1 MSMQEVQRDDFQV
14 PAAPQRMAS
23 AEDRGITSWLAAVA
37 WCLAFAFAFWG
48 SLLIDIPFR
57 NRWLPVLVIAFL
69 VIISRLRLFIPMAP
83 YINKGMILMLLWAV
97 ASAAWAPSA
106 VFVVTQS
113 ISAIGVSMMALA
125 FVLAGWYPE
134 RFERLMAITIAVL
147 LVMSL
152 VVAITMPE
160 IGIHSGTDVSLRNS
174 WRGVTFQK
182 NGLGQLASVGVI
194 LFTFLWASGRIRT
207 LWAISGLLLS
217 LFMVLKSRSS
227 TSLMLALISCMGVVM
242 ILRPQLAIGWLGR
255 RITMTFLIVA
265 LPLGIYL
272 AVATPYI
279 GFIGGYF
286 GKDATFSGRTL
297 IWQAIL
303 DEVATRPLQG
313 SGLSSFWN
321 GANAGEAR
329 VQFKSQW
336 KVSNG
341 HNGYIDILNELG
353 LVGLFMFLGFIVI
366 HSLGLAKLARI
377 SREHYALHMPL
388 FIYLLLANV
397 SESGW
402 MFLIAP
408 THLIG
413 MYTSLEVSR
422 LVFADAVNRAQDR
435 WAAHSRRGTDL
446 VGDDRRSSAS

>member
-1 MSMQEVQRDDFQV
+1 MSMQHVDTGNDQTSV
-14 PAAPQRMAS
+14 MPQRVAS
-23 AEDRGITSWLAAVA
+23 AADRGITSWLAAVA

-272 AVATPYI
+272 A
-279 GFIGGYF
+279 
-286 GKDATFSGRTL
+286 L

-321 GANAGEAR
+321 GASAGEAR

-422 LVFADAVNRAQDR
+422 LVFADAINRAQNR

-446 VGDDRRSSAS
+446 IGDDRRSSAS